1 MTTGII
7 DSNVWF
13 GHWPFRRLPGD
24 EPADLLRRLQGA
36 GVRQA
41 WIGSLDGLF
50 HRDIGAVNDR
60 LVADCRAVGDGNCCL
75 PFGTVNPK
83 LPDWEDDLRR
93 CHEVHQMPGIRL
105 APAYHGYSLDDPSFA
120 SLVRRAAEQ
129 RLIIELLVSLEDQR
143 TQHSR
148 GRVPLL
154 DVTPLIDLV
163 KQASGLQLV
172 LLGAFHASKRD
183 VVERLA
189 AAGEVYFEIA
199 TLEGMGGLSR
209 LVDWVTVDRILF
221 GSAAPFFYIDSAVLK
236 LQESELA
243 GRQLEQ
249 ICFANAERL
258 IPPPR

>member
-1 MTTGII
+1 MTPAII

-13 GHWPFRRLPGD
+13 GRWPFRRLPSD

-36 GVRQA
+36 GVRRA
-41 WIGSLDGLF
+41 WAGSFDGLF
-50 HRDIGAVNDR
+50 HRDIGAVNER
-60 LVADCRAVGDGNCCL
+60 LAADCRVVGDGNCCL

-83 LPDWEDDLRR
+83 LPDWQDDLRR
-93 CHEVHQMPGIRL
+93 CREVHNMPGIRL
-105 APAYHGYSLDDPSFA
+105 APAYHGYPLDDPSFA
-120 SLVRRAAEQ
+120 SLMGQAAEQ
-129 RLIIELLVSLEDQR
+129 RLIVELLISLEDQR
-143 TQHSR
+143 TQPTR
-148 GRVPLL
+148 GRVPQL
-154 DVTPLIDLV
+154 DVAPLVDLV
-163 KQASGLQLV
+163 KQVAGLQLV

-183 VVERLA
+183 MIERLVT
-189 AAGEVYFEIA
+189 AGEVYFEIA

-209 LVDWVTVDRILF
+209 LIDWVSVDRILF

>member
-1 MTTGII
+1 MTPGII

-13 GHWPFRRLPGD
+13 GRWPFRRLPGD
-24 EPADLLRRLQGA
+24 EPADLLGRLQRA

-41 WIGSLDGLF
+41 WVGSFDALF
-50 HRDIGAVNDR
+50 HRDMGAVNER
-60 LVADCRAVGDGNCCL
+60 LAADCRALGDGEFCL

-93 CHEVHQMPGIRL
+93 CREAHHMRGIRL
-105 APAYHGYSLDDPSFA
+105 APAYHGYPLDDPSFV

-129 RLIIELLVSLEDQR
+129 QLIVELLISLEDQR
-143 TQHSR
+143 TQPAR
-148 GRVPLL
+148 GRVPTL
-154 DVTPLIDLV
+154 DMAPLIDLV

-183 VVERLA
+183 VIERLA

-199 TLEGMGGLSR
+199 TLEGMGGLTR
-209 LVDWVTVDRILF
+209 LIEWVSVDRILF
-221 GSAAPFFYIDSAVLK
+221 GSAAPFFYISSAVLK
-236 LQESELA
+236 LEESDLA

-258 IPPPR
+258 IPRPR